1 MIRAQRNL
9 GRLPAA
15 IAQTR
20 RCLATASP
28 LETVPNTP
36 PPLPIEPTPTSH
48 VMHRSLSHSPLLA
61 KRASGINIYTST
73 GQRIID
79 ATSGAAVSCLG
90 HSHPAIIEAMKKH
103 LDGSDAVNY
112 VATIMFTS
120 SPAEELSKL
129 LLESWEPP
137 LRPTELQSTGK
148 VYFCSGGSEA
158 NDSLMKLA
166 SQYHL
171 ENGQPQRTKFIAR
184 KQSYHG
190 NTLGSLSLSHNLA
203 RITPYKGI
211 MAKNTVHVPAP
222 NTYRD
227 LLPSE
232 TSEQYVERLREEYES
247 TIVREGADT
256 FIAFFLEPVTG
267 ATSGCLV
274 PPPGYL
280 QMVRDLCTK
289 YGILMVCDEVMSG
302 IGRCGSFHVHKHPEF
317 GLKQP
322 LAMGTGLT
330 KEEREASMPDI
341 QTVAKGL
348 GGGYVPIAA
357 LLISGKVVDVLRA
370 GKINKGAWVHGLTYQ
385 GHSLTCAT
393 ALAVQRYIQDNDIM
407 SSPAFS
413 LLGSMLQSRLEQE
426 DFDFVGN
433 VRGAGLFWAVEF
445 VQNRT
450 TKEPFK
456 RAKGLGM
463 LIHETCL
470 KNGLAVYP
478 SNGTVDG
485 KEGDHIILAPPY
497 NVTEGEMVEIVDL
510 LCHTFRN
517 MESEIASLRG

>member
-1 MIRAQRNL
+1 
-9 GRLPAA
+9 
-15 IAQTR
+15 
-20 RCLATASP
+20 
-28 LETVPNTP
+28 
-36 PPLPIEPTPTSH
+36 
-48 VMHRSLSHSPLLA
+48 
-61 KRASGINIYTST
+61 
-73 GQRIID
+73 
-79 ATSGAAVSCLG
+79 
-90 HSHPAIIEAMKKH
+90 
-103 LDGSDAVNY
+103 
-112 VATIMFTS
+112 MFTS

-137 LRPTELQSTGK
+137 LGPTEVPSTGK
-148 VYFCSGGSEA
+148 VYFCAGGKTHLSMSLDFENLHLFERGHGVDYCSEA

-166 SQYHL
+166 TQYHL

-190 NTLGSLSLSHNLA
+190 NTLGSLGLSHNLA
-203 RITPYKGI
+203 RITPYKDI
-211 MAKNTVHVPAP
+211 TPKNTVHVSAP

-232 TSEQYVERLREEYES
+232 TLEQYVERLREEYET

-280 QMVRDLCTK
+280 QMVRELCTK

-302 IGRCGSFHVHKHPEF
+302 TGRCGSFHVHKHPDF

-322 LAMGTGLT
+322 SATGKGLT
-330 KEEREASMPDI
+330 KAEREASMPDV
-341 QTVAKGL
+341 QTIAKGL
-348 GGGYVPIAA
+348 GGGYVPIASI
-357 LLISGKVVDVLRA
+357 LISGKVIDVLRE

-385 GHSLTCAT
+385 GHPLTCAT

-407 SSPAFS
+407 SSPGFALF
-413 LLGSMLQSRLEQE
+413 GSMLQSRLAEE

-433 VRGAGLFWAVEF
+433 VRGAGLFWGIEF
-445 VQNRT
+445 VQNRE

-470 KNGLAVYP
+470 ENGLAVYP

-510 LCHTFRN
+510 LCH
-517 MESEIASLRG
+517 SLRGMESQIAGLRE